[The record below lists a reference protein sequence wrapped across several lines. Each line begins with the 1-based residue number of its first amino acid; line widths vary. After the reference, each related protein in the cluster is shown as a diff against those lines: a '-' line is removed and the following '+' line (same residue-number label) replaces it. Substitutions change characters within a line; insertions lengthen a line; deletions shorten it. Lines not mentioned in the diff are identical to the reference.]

1 MSSAVY
7 PSINPWALREE
18 GGLINN
24 LTAMH
29 IITVFAL
36 EGVSFFPSS
45 QLYSLT
51 SCQKCFISFGKQLR
65 NLCSSKKKASSNPPN
80 LSLKVAEPAG
90 EGYK

>member
-36 EGVSFFPSS
+36 EGVSFFPLITTVFSDFMS
-45 QLYSLT
+45 KVFHIFREAAEEFVQLQEES
-51 SCQKCFISFGKQLR
+51 
-65 NLCSSKKKASSNPPN
+65 
-80 LSLKVAEPAG
+80 
-90 EGYK
+90 